1 MAITIKYFNS
11 FVLKKTVNLQNSSP
25 NTQANSIPVFT
36 GFPWNPTHATNA
48 GYPAFITSGQSLHG
62 RAKYTNTVNENK
74 RNWIIEESRIRGG
87 YNNTDVGYSP
97 RAYLR
102 EDTK

>member
-36 GFPWNPTHATNA
+36 GLPWNPTHATNA
-48 GYPAFITSGQSLHG
+48 GYPAFITSSHPLYDLLHNNMTFCN
-62 RAKYTNTVNENK
+62 KTVK
-74 RNWIIEESRIRGG
+74 KKQLS
-87 YNNTDVGYSP
+87 YLLLSP
-97 RAYLR
+97 
-102 EDTK
+102 